1 MEGRAG
7 QCQLVSRIKTTH
19 LFTEVSCKAT
29 GPKRGEA
36 KGGEEGRTAARWG
49 QLGCERGSS
58 ALWPLALPPSSS
70 RSPAFLPVTYL
81 SRAARSHYR
90 SVRKAAGRV
99 ASPSARVT
107 DCRSALAVE
116 EVRAGK

>member
-29 GPKRGEA
+29 RPKRGEA

-49 QLGCERGSS
+49 QLGYERGSS
-58 ALWPLALPPSSS
+58 AL
-70 RSPAFLPVTYL
+70 
-81 SRAARSHYR
+81 
-90 SVRKAAGRV
+90 
-99 ASPSARVT
+99 
-107 DCRSALAVE
+107 
-116 EVRAGK
+116 

>member
-1 MEGRAG
+1 MAG
-7 QCQLVSRIKTTH
+7 
-19 LFTEVSCKAT
+19 
-29 GPKRGEA
+29 
-36 KGGEEGRTAARWG
+36 WG

-58 ALWPLALPPSSS
+58 PLWPWALPPSSS
-70 RSPAFLPVTYL
+70 FSPAFLPVTYL

-107 DCRSALAVE
+107 DCRSALAAE
-116 EVRAGK
+116 EVRGGK